1 MIIFEDRLSDSPLVE
16 RVWRSR
22 SERAGAFLS
31 IAASTFEIVVSRHG
45 GRTFLTMRGPETQAT
60 HADLPSDGEWMGI
73 RFAPGTFMPSL
84 TPARLAD
91 RRDVTLPDATSR
103 SFWLQG
109 SAWDYPDFENAE
121 TFVVSLVRAGLLVRE
136 PVVIDALRGDAD
148 ACSLRTLQ
156 RRVLAATGLTC
167 GTIRQIERARCAT
180 MLLRDGVSIADTVHR
195 AGYYDQAHLTRSL
208 RHRIGQTPG
217 EIMRGG
223 RQLSFLYK
231 TPWLR

>member
-22 SERAGAFLS
+22 SERAGSFLS
-31 IAASTFEIVVSRHG
+31 IAASTFEI
-45 GRTFLTMRGPETQAT
+45 
-60 HADLPSDGEWMGI
+60 
-73 RFAPGTFMPSL
+73 
-84 TPARLAD
+84 
-91 RRDVTLPDATSR
+91 
-103 SFWLQG
+103 
-109 SAWDYPDFENAE
+109 
-121 TFVVSLVRAGLLVRE
+121 VVSLVRAGLLVRE

-148 ACSLRTLQ
+148 ACSPRTLQ

-180 MLLRDGVSIADTVHR
+180 MLLRDGVAIAETVQR
-195 AGYYDQAHLTRSL
+195 TGYYDQAHLTRSL

-217 EIMRGG
+217 ELMRGG